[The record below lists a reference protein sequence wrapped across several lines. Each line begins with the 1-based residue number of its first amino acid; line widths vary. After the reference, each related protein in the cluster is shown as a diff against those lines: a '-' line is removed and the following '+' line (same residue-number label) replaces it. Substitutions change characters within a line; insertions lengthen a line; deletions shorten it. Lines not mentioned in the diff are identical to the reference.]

1 MVLDKSQFPKTDMSA
16 GTNRSNIKASGG
28 KPKMVVEISIKHIYK
43 GEEYEATVTIDSGV
57 DYAYFRALFD
67 ALLDK
72 GYSFK
77 IGLAKEVVQA

>member
-1 MVLDKSQFPKTDMSA
+1 
-16 GTNRSNIKASGG
+16 
-28 KPKMVVEISIKHIYK
+28 MVVEITVKHVYK
-43 GEEYEATVTIDSGV
+43 GEEYETTVTIDSGV